1 MLLVIILSYSI
12 SGMGTIY
19 FAIVDPIQA
28 NVTIK
33 ARGNF
38 SALETK
44 EIIEQVEERFLKVEG
59 IKNVYLRS
67 GSNWWESGS
76 DRVGGGFIETLEHSQ
91 TKISCFE
98 IARN

>member
-1 MLLVIILSYSI
+1 
-12 SGMGTIY
+12 MGTIY

-44 EIIEQVEERFLKVEG
+44 EIIEQVEERFMEVEG

-76 DRVGGGFIETLEHSQ
+76 DRVGGGFIEMRHWNLPKQKLLVSRLW
-91 TKISCFE
+91 
-98 IARN
+98 IA